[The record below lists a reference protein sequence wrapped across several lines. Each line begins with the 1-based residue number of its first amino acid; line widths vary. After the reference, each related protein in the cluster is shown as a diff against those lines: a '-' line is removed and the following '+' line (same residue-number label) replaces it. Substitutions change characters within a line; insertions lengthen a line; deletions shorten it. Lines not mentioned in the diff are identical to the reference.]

1 VTSFSTFTFGVA
13 VRGSS
18 GSGAVVVASG
28 SVGAKSD
35 GFAINIISPTVIAGS
50 DRGSADVALRIL
62 KPENDVDGVGLRI
75 LGVVFGIVVDNISAG
90 RVEVGALGGTRS
102 VTAADILGIVA
113 RTAPAVMRVT
123 TITPS
128 PQVALLFTSS
138 GSVADTRSARLLPIG
153 LEKRCSCV
161 SALEERHKPPASRK
175 RARCNRE
182 KSPWARA
189 TFAST
194 SSIKLDTNSLPLAQR
209 VRRKAQGL
217 DTNEFIRLE

>member
-1 VTSFSTFTFGVA
+1 
-13 VRGSS
+13 
-18 GSGAVVVASG
+18 
-28 SVGAKSD
+28 
-35 GFAINIISPTVIAGS
+35 
-50 DRGSADVALRIL
+50 
-62 KPENDVDGVGLRI
+62 
-75 LGVVFGIVVDNISAG
+75 
-90 RVEVGALGGTRS
+90 
-102 VTAADILGIVA
+102 
-113 RTAPAVMRVT
+113 MRVT

-209 VRRKAQGL
+209 VRRKAQGSRHQRVHSL
-217 DTNEFIRLE
+217 RTTPEAQGRPRTRWTNQSAEQLRKTEPPRIFGGVAGH